1 MNYGTAI
8 ASGKYAE
15 ETDVEY
21 RIESALQ
28 KKKVK
33 KPGFFSR
40 WLMKKLV
47 EGADFEKRQNQE
59 RESAK
64 SINRLSGSLIS
75 AGPPNIDQ
83 PERAIHFT
91 VYNASGGRVIETRR
105 YDKKTDRNT
114 NGLYVINNDAD
125 FGKEIDKIITM
136 EHLKS

>member
-33 KPGFFSR
+33 KPGFIKRWFAKMSR
-40 WLMKKLV
+40 EAW
-47 EGADFEKRQNQE
+47 EDEKRQSQE
-59 RESAK
+59 RESAI
-64 SINRLSGSLIS
+64 SVDRLSNSLIS
-75 AGPPNIDQ
+75 KGSPSIDQ
-83 PERAIHFT
+83 PERAIQFT
-91 VYNASGGRVIETRR
+91 VYNASGGRIIETRR
-105 YDKKTDRNT
+105 YDRKTDRNT
-114 NGLYVINNDAD
+114 NGLYIITSEQD

>member
-1 MNYGTAI
+1 MIVGQAQAY
-8 ASGKYAE
+8 E
-15 ETDVEY
+15 VESTVDY

-33 KPGFFSR
+33 KPGFLSR

-47 EGADFEKRQNQE
+47 EGSEFEKRQNQL
-59 RESAK
+59 RESAI
-64 SINRLSGSLIS
+64 SVDRLSNSLVSKGSPS
-75 AGPPNIDQ
+75 IDQ
-83 PERAIHFT
+83 PERAIQFT
-91 VYNASGGRVIETRR
+91 VYSANGGRVVETRR

-136 EHLKS
+136 EALKS